1 VTHMGL
7 MTIVDGARSWRD
19 ALRASPLDI
28 HVNGHPL
35 ADALTNHTLSLKSG
49 MVSSTSRLP
58 SQAEVD
64 ALHGV
69 SELLSTIYPGIEKNL
84 TTISTSSTMDGFLA
98 LMAEAQVDD
107 WARGSLR
114 ERAAIARE
122 FNEVWKGQMGYQDA
136 SWGRI
141 SGWYLDETQQLALDA
156 RTSVNLLESFRSGG
170 PATSLQMDALE
181 AVVHEG
187 AHADSPFRKIV
198 EAGRLVPRWA
208 EEGQAVL
215 RAEGNVHR
223 AALHMTGL
231 PPVESDHM
239 DQRWSTRTLQHY
251 YGGLGK
257 TRDLIL
263 EPSRDAKHS
272 MMRCPRRQRLERC
285 TVHGRC

>member
-1 VTHMGL
+1 
-7 MTIVDGARSWRD
+7 
-19 ALRASPLDI
+19 
-28 HVNGHPL
+28 
-35 ADALTNHTLSLKSG
+35 

-231 PPVESDHM
+231 PPVAERSHGPTLEYQNFAALLRRVGQDAGFDLGTVEGRQTFHDALSKTAEAGTM
-239 DQRWSTRTLQHY
+239 YGPWQMLASRIGDNKGVPQQEVRQFLASTDGSL
-251 YGGLGK
+251 
-257 TRDLIL
+257 
-263 EPSRDAKHS
+263 DALSEYLKIS
-272 MMRCPRRQRLERC
+272 S
-285 TVHGRC
+285 